1 MHSHRTDC
9 SMQNRQQPLIFL
21 LALVLT
27 GCNTLDKPAEMA
39 FIKTEHQSIKGQ
51 AALAPLS
58 ELQRSQPE
66 HALHVALDSESAEQP
81 LSTEPEATLPPE
93 DLMQRLRQGFRL
105 KIPSNARIDSQIKWY
120 ASHQE
125 YLNRVQQRAEPYLH
139 FIVEEAE
146 KRNIPSELVLLPIIE
161 SGFQPFAYSPGRAAG
176 LWQFIPSTG
185 KHFGLEQNW
194 WYDGRRDVVAATQAA
209 LDYLSSLA
217 EQFDGDWELALAG
230 YNAGAGT
237 VQRAIK
243 QNIKKGKPTDYW
255 SLSLP
260 KETMN
265 YVPRLLAVAKVL
277 GDPDA
282 YGLTLSEI
290 PNQPYF
296 EQVDIESQLDLAL
309 AADMAEIS
317 IEELY
322 KLNPGFN
329 RWATAP
335 AGPHRLSIPVEKC
348 AKFSQ
353 AIAELAPEK
362 RLHWT
367 RYKIR
372 SGDSLGAIA
381 RKHKTTTALLQQVN
395 KLNGNRIRA
404 GKHLLIPVAVKRL
417 DQYSHT
423 VDARLAKTQSIQH
436 KGNRITHKVRSGDTL
451 WDIARRYN
459 VSHQALARWNGIS
472 PRDTLRLGQT
482 LVIWQTKSK
491 QSHTMAQLSP
501 MIQSPINTRSSLRYK
516 VRQGDSLAL
525 IAQKFRVSVSDLRKW
540 NTLDEGYLQPG
551 QRLQLFVDVT
561 EQTL

>member
-1 MHSHRTDC
+1 
-9 SMQNRQQPLIFL
+9 MQNRQQPLIFL

-39 FIKTEHQSIKGQ
+39 LIKTDHQSIKEQ

-58 ELQRSQPE
+58 ESKRGQLEPP
-66 HALHVALDSESAEQP
+66 LHVALDSESAEQP
-81 LSTEPEATLPPE
+81 SSAESEAALPPE
-93 DLMQRLRQGFRL
+93 GLMQRLRQGFRL

-120 ASHQE
+120 ASHQD
-125 YLNRVQQRAEPYLH
+125 YLDRVQQRAEPYLH

-146 KRNIPSELVLLPIIE
+146 KRNIPSELALLPIVE

-209 LDYLSSLA
+209 LDYLSSLS

-243 QNIKKGKPTDYW
+243 INIKKGKPTDYW

-277 GDPDA
+277 RDPDA

-335 AGPHRLSIPVEKC
+335 AGPHRLSIPVDKYE
-348 AKFSQ
+348 KFSK

-395 KLNGNRIRA
+395 KLKGNRIRA

-423 VDARLAKTQSIQH
+423 VDARLAKTQSTQH

-459 VSHQALARWNGIS
+459 VSHQALARWNGIA

-491 QSHTMAQLSP
+491 QSHTTAQLSP
-501 MIQSPINTRSSLRYK
+501 MMQPPINTRSSLRYK

>member
-1 MHSHRTDC
+1 LE
-9 SMQNRQQPLIFL
+9 P
-21 LALVLT
+21 
-27 GCNTLDKPAEMA
+27 P
-39 FIKTEHQSIKGQ
+39 
-51 AALAPLS
+51 
-58 ELQRSQPE
+58 
-66 HALHVALDSESAEQP
+66 LHVALESVSAEQP
-81 LSTEPEATLPPE
+81 SSAESEAALPPE
-93 DLMQRLRQGFRL
+93 GLMQRLRQGFRL

-120 ASHQE
+120 ASHQD
-125 YLNRVQQRAEPYLH
+125 YLDRVQQRAEPYLH

-146 KRNIPSELVLLPIIE
+146 KRNIPSELALLPIVE

-209 LDYLSSLA
+209 LDYLSSLS

-243 QNIKKGKPTDYW
+243 KNIKKGKPTDYW

-277 GDPDA
+277 RDPDA

-335 AGPHRLSIPVEKC
+335 AGPHRLSIPVDKYE
-348 AKFSQ
+348 KFSK

-395 KLNGNRIRA
+395 KLKGNRIRA

-423 VDARLAKTQSIQH
+423 VDARLAKTQSTQH

-459 VSHQALARWNGIS
+459 VSHQALARWNGIA

-491 QSHTMAQLSP
+491 QSHTTAQLSP
-501 MIQSPINTRSSLRYK
+501 MMQPPINTRSSLRYK

>member
-1 MHSHRTDC
+1 
-9 SMQNRQQPLIFL
+9 MQNRQQPLIFL

-27 GCNTLDKPAEMA
+27 GCNTLDKPAKMA
-39 FIKTEHQSIKGQ
+39 LIKTDHQSIKEQ

-58 ELQRSQPE
+58 ESKRGPLEPP
-66 HALHVALDSESAEQP
+66 LHVALESVSAEQP
-81 LSTEPEATLPPE
+81 SSAESEAALPPE
-93 DLMQRLRQGFRL
+93 GLMQRLRQGFRL

-120 ASHQE
+120 ASHQD
-125 YLNRVQQRAEPYLH
+125 YLDRVQQRAEPYLH

-146 KRNIPSELVLLPIIE
+146 KRNIPSELALLPIVE

-209 LDYLSSLA
+209 LDYLSSLS

-243 QNIKKGKPTDYW
+243 KNIKKGKPTDYW

-277 GDPDA
+277 RDPDA

-335 AGPHRLSIPVEKC
+335 AGPHRLSIPVDKYE
-348 AKFSQ
+348 KFSK

-395 KLNGNRIRA
+395 KLKGNRIRA

-423 VDARLAKTQSIQH
+423 VDARLAKTQSTQH

-459 VSHQALARWNGIS
+459 VSHQALARWNGIA

-501 MIQSPINTRSSLRYK
+501 MMQSPINTRSSLRYK

>member
-1 MHSHRTDC
+1 
-9 SMQNRQQPLIFL
+9 MQKRQYNLILL
-21 LALVLT
+21 LALMLT
-27 GCNTLDKPAEMA
+27 GCNTLNKP
-39 FIKTEHQSIKGQ
+39 TEATFVKASH
-51 AALAPLS
+51 
-58 ELQRSQPE
+58 QPE
-66 HALHVALDSESAEQP
+66 SIQDSESPVAKPTHPDTFKTEASLDTQTLVVLETEQVE
-81 LSTEPEATLPPE
+81 SENTTE
-93 DLMQRLRQGFRL
+93 DLMERLRAGYQL
-105 KIPSNARIDSQIKWY
+105 TIPSNARIDTQIKWF
-120 ASHQE
+120 AGHQE
-125 YLNRVQQRAEPYLH
+125 YLTRVQERATPYLH

-146 KRNIPSELVLLPIIE
+146 KRNMPTELVLLPIVE

-185 KHFGLEQNW
+185 KHFGLKQNW

-217 EQFDGDWELALAG
+217 QQFDGDWELALAS

-243 QNIKKGKPTDYW
+243 QNIKQGKPTDYW

-260 KETMN
+260 RETMN
-265 YVPRLLAVAKVL
+265 YVPRLLAAAKVV
-277 GDPDA
+277 GDPSQ

-290 PNQPYF
+290 PNQPVF
-296 EQVDIESQLDLAL
+296 QQVDIESQLDIAL

-317 IEELY
+317 IEALY
-322 KLNPGFN
+322 KFNPGFN

-335 AGPHRLSIPVEKC
+335 EGPHRLSIPIEKSER
-348 AKFSQ
+348 FLQ
-353 AIAELAPEK
+353 ALAELEPEK
-362 RLHWT
+362 RLRWT

-381 RKHKTTTALLQQVN
+381 RKHRTTTALLQQIN
-395 KLNGNRIRA
+395 KLKGNNIRA
-404 GKHLLIPVAVKRL
+404 GKHLLIPVSTKQL
-417 DQYSHT
+417 DQYTHT
-423 VDARLAKTQSIQH
+423 ADARLARKQNAKRSGT
-436 KGNRITHKVRSGDTL
+436 RITHQVQSGDTL

-472 PRDTLRLGQT
+472 PRDTLSLGQT
-482 LVIWQTKSK
+482 LVIWQSK
-491 QSHTMAQLSP
+491 GKASNTIAQLGP
-501 MIQSPINTRSSLRYK
+501 FAAPPINSRSSLRYQ
-516 VRQGDSLAL
+516 VRRGDSLAL
-525 IAQKFRVSVSDLRKW
+525 IAQRFRVSVADLRKW

>member
-1 MHSHRTDC
+1 
-9 SMQNRQQPLIFL
+9 
-21 LALVLT
+21 
-27 GCNTLDKPAEMA
+27 
-39 FIKTEHQSIKGQ
+39 
-51 AALAPLS
+51 
-58 ELQRSQPE
+58 
-66 HALHVALDSESAEQP
+66 
-81 LSTEPEATLPPE
+81 
-93 DLMQRLRQGFRL
+93 
-105 KIPSNARIDSQIKWY
+105 
-120 ASHQE
+120 
-125 YLNRVQQRAEPYLH
+125 
-139 FIVEEAE
+139 
-146 KRNIPSELVLLPIIE
+146 
-161 SGFQPFAYSPGRAAG
+161 
-176 LWQFIPSTG
+176 
-185 KHFGLEQNW
+185 
-194 WYDGRRDVVAATQAA
+194 
-209 LDYLSSLA
+209 
-217 EQFDGDWELALAG
+217 
-230 YNAGAGT
+230 
-237 VQRAIK
+237 
-243 QNIKKGKPTDYW
+243 
-255 SLSLP
+255 
-260 KETMN
+260 
-265 YVPRLLAVAKVL
+265 
-277 GDPDA
+277 
-282 YGLTLSEI
+282 
-290 PNQPYF
+290 
-296 EQVDIESQLDLAL
+296 

-335 AGPHRLSIPVEKC
+335 AGPHRLSIPVDKYE
-348 AKFSQ
+348 KFSK

-395 KLNGNRIRA
+395 KLKGNRIRA

-423 VDARLAKTQSIQH
+423 VDARLAKTQSTQH

-459 VSHQALARWNGIS
+459 VSHQALARWNGIA

-501 MIQSPINTRSSLRYK
+501 MMQSPINTRSSLRYK